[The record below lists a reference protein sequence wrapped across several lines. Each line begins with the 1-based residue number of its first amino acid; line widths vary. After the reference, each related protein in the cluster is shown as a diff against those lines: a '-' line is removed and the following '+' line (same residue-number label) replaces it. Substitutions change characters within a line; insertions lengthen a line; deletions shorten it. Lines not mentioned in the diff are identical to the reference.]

1 MYIYADNAST
11 TIPSENVISE
21 MSRVMR
27 DVYGNPSSI
36 HSAGEKALDEL
47 ERARELIAEALRCEK
62 NEIVFTSGGSE
73 SDNQAI
79 LSSAY
84 IGNKRGKKHIIST
97 GIEHHAVLNTLNSL
111 KEYGYDITLVGVDEN
126 GIVNPAEIE
135 RAIRDDT
142 ALVSVMYA
150 NNEIGTIQPIE
161 EIGEICRKHGVKFHT
176 DAVQAFAHI
185 PISLKNVDML
195 SVSAHKFHGPRGVGF
210 LYVNKNTELVPL
222 INGGGQEKGRRAGTE
237 NLPGIVGMAEAVR
250 ESMENLEE
258 KNKSIIQ
265 KRDRIISEL
274 KKIPH
279 SVLNGDEKRR
289 LPGNINMCFEGID
302 GEALILMLDLHGIQ
316 ASSGSACNSGSL
328 DPSGVLLALGREPEI
343 ARGSLRLSLGDDLN
357 DDGAEYI
364 IKTVTETVEY
374 LRRKSPLWQD
384 KINGKRS
391 FLL

>member
-97 GIEHHAVLNTLNSL
+97 EVEHHAVLNTLNSL

-126 GIVNPAEIE
+126 GIVNPSEIE

>member
-21 MSRVMR
+21 MSRIMR

-47 ERARELIAEALRCEK
+47 EKARELIAEALRCEK

-126 GIVNPAEIE
+126 GIVNSAEIE
-135 RAIRDDT
+135 RAIREDT

-161 EIGEICRKHGVKFHT
+161 EIGDICRKHGVKFHT

-316 ASSGSACNSGSL
+316 ASTGSACNSGSL

-357 DDGAEYI
+357 DDSAEYI

>member
-126 GIVNPAEIE
+126 GIVNSAEIE

-316 ASSGSACNSGSL
+316 ASTGSACNSGSL

-357 DDGAEYI
+357 DDSAEYI

>member
-47 ERARELIAEALRCEK
+47 EKARELIAEALRCEK

-126 GIVNPAEIE
+126 GIVNSAEIE

-316 ASSGSACNSGSL
+316 ASTGSACNSGSL

-357 DDGAEYI
+357 DDSAEYI

>member
-21 MSRVMR
+21 MSRIMR

-47 ERARELIAEALRCEK
+47 EKARELIAEALRCEK

-126 GIVNPAEIE
+126 GIVNSAEIE

-161 EIGEICRKHGVKFHT
+161 EIGDICRKHGVKFHT

-316 ASSGSACNSGSL
+316 ASTGSACNSGSL

-357 DDGAEYI
+357 DDSAEYI

>member
-84 IGNKRGKKHIIST
+84 IGNKHGKKHIIST
-97 GIEHHAVLNTLNSL
+97 VIEHHAVLNTLNSL

-126 GIVNPAEIE
+126 GIVNSAEIE

-161 EIGEICRKHGVKFHT
+161 EIGDICRKHGVKFHT